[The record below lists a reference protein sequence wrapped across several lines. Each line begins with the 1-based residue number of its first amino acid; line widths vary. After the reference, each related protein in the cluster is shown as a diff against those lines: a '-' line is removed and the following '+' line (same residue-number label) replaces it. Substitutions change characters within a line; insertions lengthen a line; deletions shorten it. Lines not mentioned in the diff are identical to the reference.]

1 MKRLL
6 FFAILIIAAIVAIWW
21 GVDRIIYNAD
31 NLLVVGLFV
40 VLPLVL
46 IGLLIREYFVTR

>member
-6 FFAILIIAAIVAIWW
+6 FFAIPIIAAIVAIWW